1 VTTWTGKRS
10 IAIAFAAAAGVGL
23 LAAPGTA
30 GADDAAPAATLN
42 VAYDA
47 SGTSTIAKT
56 GSSVALGPTTLTT
69 AINPDGTFTGHLPLP
84 PTSTSF
90 KALGLLPTTAT
101 VSFIEA
107 APLSGVLKSNPK
119 PTITST
125 ASVYIKLS
133 DVTVAGLPA
142 LVGDHCQTADPV
154 SIPAATP
161 AGQVFN
167 VTTGGTLEGTFTVGN
182 FENCGLT
189 TPLLNLLVP
198 GPDNTV
204 TLQLTNGRIIH

>member
-1 VTTWTGKRS
+1 L
-10 IAIAFAAAAGVGL
+10 IAVAFAAAAGVGL
-23 LAAPGTA
+23 LVAPGTA
-30 GADDAAPAATLN
+30 GADEAAAPAATLN

-56 GSSVALGPTTLTT
+56 GSNVNLGPTTLTT

-101 VSFIEA
+101 VTFVEA
-107 APLSGVLKSNPK
+107 APLTGVLKSQPK
-119 PTITST
+119 PTISST

-161 AGQVFN
+161 DGQVFN
-167 VTTGGTLEGTFTVGN
+167 VTTGGTLQGTFTVGN

-198 GPDNTV
+198 GSGNTV
-204 TLQLTNGRIIH
+204 TIQLTNGRIIQ

>member
-1 VTTWTGKRS
+1 VTAWNGKRL
-10 IAIAFAAAAGVGL
+10 IALGFAAATGVAL
-23 LAAPGTA
+23 LTAPSPA
-30 GADDAAPAATLN
+30 GADATAAATLN

-56 GSSVALGPTTLTT
+56 GSSVNLGPTTLTT

-90 KALGLLPTTAT
+90 KALGLLPTNAT
-101 VSFIEA
+101 VTFIEA
-107 APLSGVLKSNPK
+107 APLTGVLKSNPK
-119 PTITST
+119 PTISST

-161 AGQVFN
+161 EGQVFN
-167 VTTGGTLEGTFTVGN
+167 VTTGGTLTGTFTVGN

-198 GPDNTV
+198 GPNNAV
-204 TLQLTNGRIIH
+204 TLQLTNGRIIT

>member
-1 VTTWTGKRS
+1 VTAWNGKRL
-10 IAIAFAAAAGVGL
+10 IALGFAVAAGLAL
-23 LAAPGTA
+23 LAAPNAA
-30 GADDAAPAATLN
+30 GADATAAATLN

-69 AINPDGTFTGHLPLP
+69 SINPDGTFTGHLPLP

-101 VSFIEA
+101 VTFVEA
-107 APLSGVLKSNPK
+107 APLTGVLKSNPK
-119 PTITST
+119 PTISST

-142 LVGDHCQTADPV
+142 LVGDNCQTADPV
-154 SIPAATP
+154 QLTAATP
-161 AGQVFN
+161 DGQFFN
-167 VTTGGTLEGTFTVGN
+167 VTTGGTITGTFPVGN
-182 FENCGLT
+182 FEHCGLT

-204 TLQLTNGRIIH
+204 TLNLTNGRIIH

>member
-1 VTTWTGKRS
+1 L
-10 IAIAFAAAAGVGL
+10 IALGFAAAAGAAL
-23 LAAPGTA
+23 LAVPGSA
-30 GADDAAPAATLN
+30 GADTTAAPTLN

-56 GSSVALGPTTLTT
+56 GSNVALGPTTLTT
-69 AINPDGTFTGHLPLP
+69 AINTDGTFTGHLPLP
-84 PTSTSF
+84 ATSTSF

-107 APLSGVLKSNPK
+107 APLTGVLKSQPK

-142 LVGDHCQTADPV
+142 LVGDQCQTADPV

-198 GPDNTV
+198 GSGNTV
-204 TLQLTNGRIIH
+204 TLQLSNGRIIQ